1 MLLVTIGV
9 NIYLFVVVP
18 KGFFPQQDNGTIYGG
33 IQGSQDISFQAM
45 ESLSK
50 LFVDRIKS
58 DPAVEN
64 ATVYTGGNGAVNGG
78 FVYIGLKPLNK
89 RNASASQVIT
99 RLRPKL
105 TSTPGATVFLQA
117 GQDLRIGGRSSN
129 AQFQYTIQSDSVQD
143 LVKWGPLLLQQM
155 KRQHG
160 FTDVNSDQQNQG
172 LQASLVY
179 DRSTAS
185 RLGITPQSIDN
196 TLYQAF
202 GQAPVSTIYTPL
214 NQYYVV
220 MEVAPQFWQSPEG
233 LKDVYVHPSSGGEV
247 PLNAI
252 TRFQPSTAPLAVNHQ
267 GQFPSVT
274 VSFNLAPGIALSDAA
289 QTINAMELRMGFP
302 GSIHGMFSGTLEAFQ
317 SSLATEPFLVI
328 TALMAVYIV
337 LGILYES
344 YIHPITILSTLP
356 SAGVGAV
363 LALMLFHT
371 DLNVI
376 ALIGV
381 ILLIGIVKKNAILMI
396 DFALAAERN
405 EGMNSRDAIY
415 QACLLRFRPILM
427 TTMAALLGA
436 LPLALGRG
444 TGSELRRPL
453 GIAIVGGLIFS
464 QMLTLYT
471 TPIVYLY
478 LDRMRLRRRA
488 RAAIVFQRR
497 LLNHLWDDTWTKWL
511 MKPTTGQYEFK
522 SMTSLIRKIQP
533 LPALF
538 VSIFFFLAG
547 CAVGPKYQTPAVQ
560 TPEAYKENKD
570 WKVATPQDAA
580 VREKWWEVYNDS
592 QLNSLEEQVNVSNQ
606 SIAAAVASF
615 EQARALI
622 KEARSQYFPTVSA
635 NPAITNERTVAP
647 HGQPASSNSSFTEYS
662 LPFDASWEPDLWGR
676 VRNTVRGNV
685 AGAQASAADLE
696 NTRLS
701 MQAELAV
708 DYFQLEGQDSLI
720 KLLDQTVAAY
730 QESLRLNRVLLATGI
745 GSDENVAQAETQLES
760 TQALDTNL
768 EIARAQYE
776 HAIALLAGQPASSFS
791 IPPAPLNTPPPDVPL
806 GVPSQ
811 LLERRPDIASAE
823 RSVAQANAQIGRG
836 GSRLLSERNPQRC
849 WGNRQYVDFQ
859 SIFMAKPGV
868 VRGPFPGPVHLRRG
882 AAPGDRPTVPGGL

>member
-1 MLLVTIGV
+1 
-9 NIYLFVVVP
+9 
-18 KGFFPQQDNGTIYGG
+18 
-33 IQGSQDISFQAM
+33 
-45 ESLSK
+45 
-50 LFVDRIKS
+50 
-58 DPAVEN
+58 
-64 ATVYTGGNGAVNGG
+64 
-78 FVYIGLKPLNK
+78 
-89 RNASASQVIT
+89 
-99 RLRPKL
+99 
-105 TSTPGATVFLQA
+105 
-117 GQDLRIGGRSSN
+117 
-129 AQFQYTIQSDSVQD
+129 
-143 LVKWGPLLLQQM
+143 
-155 KRQHG
+155 
-160 FTDVNSDQQNQG
+160 
-172 LQASLVY
+172 
-179 DRSTAS
+179 
-185 RLGITPQSIDN
+185 
-196 TLYQAF
+196 
-202 GQAPVSTIYTPL
+202 
-214 NQYYVV
+214 
-220 MEVAPQFWQSPEG
+220 
-233 LKDVYVHPSSGGEV
+233 
-247 PLNAI
+247 
-252 TRFQPSTAPLAVNHQ
+252 
-267 GQFPSVT
+267 
-274 VSFNLAPGIALSDAA
+274 
-289 QTINAMELRMGFP
+289 
-302 GSIHGMFSGTLEAFQ
+302 
-317 SSLATEPFLVI
+317 
-328 TALMAVYIV
+328 
-337 LGILYES
+337 
-344 YIHPITILSTLP
+344 
-356 SAGVGAV
+356 
-363 LALMLFHT
+363 
-371 DLNVI
+371 
-376 ALIGV
+376 
-381 ILLIGIVKKNAILMI
+381 
-396 DFALAAERN
+396 
-405 EGMNSRDAIY
+405 
-415 QACLLRFRPILM
+415 
-427 TTMAALLGA
+427 
-436 LPLALGRG
+436 
-444 TGSELRRPL
+444 
-453 GIAIVGGLIFS
+453 
-464 QMLTLYT
+464 
-471 TPIVYLY
+471 
-478 LDRMRLRRRA
+478 
-488 RAAIVFQRR
+488 
-497 LLNHLWDDTWTKWL
+497 

-823 RSVAQANAQIGRG
+823 RSVAQANAQIGVAVAAFYPNVTLSAAG
-836 GSRLLSERNPQRC
+836 GIGSTSISSLFSWPSRVWSVGPSLGQFIYDAGLRRATVQQFQAAYDETVANYRNTVLTAFQQVEDNISELRILSVDLGQQDTAVKSADRNLGLATARYRLGIDPYLNVITAQTTLLSNQQTAVNLRIQEMTTSVQLIKALGGGWNVSQIPGATQLISKTQPSLAPAA
-849 WGNRQYVDFQ
+849 NR
-859 SIFMAKPGV
+859 KN
-868 VRGPFPGPVHLRRG
+868 
-882 AAPGDRPTVPGGL
+882 